1 MKRFFPFLFFLLFL
15 AACTDESRQGYIALQ
30 GRIFIFNPRVATA
43 VYSVS
48 VSVLKELPTG
58 SKAVFSFDNPA
69 GGPRMVKELKVRGG
83 ETKLGLESD
92 ELQCVRKGRPYAFSV
107 TLVDADGKELQR
119 IDSSI
124 TSTLDQSILPEA
136 PLSFGPTFIPNTEL
150 KRGADGKFMRTKP
163 QNCPA

>member
-1 MKRFFPFLFFLLFL
+1 MMRALALIVCLLVL
-15 AACTDESRQGYIALQ
+15 AACKDESRQGYIALQ

-48 VSVLKELPTG
+48 VAATKPIPEG
-58 SKAVFSFDNPA
+58 SKAVFTFENPA
-69 GGPRMVKELKVRGG
+69 GGSPMVKELKVRGG

-92 ELQCVRKGRPYAFSV
+92 ELQCVKKGRPYAFSV
-107 TLVDADGKELQR
+107 TLLDSAGKELQR

-150 KRGADGKFMRTKP
+150 KRGPDGKFIRTKP
-163 QNCPA
+163 QNCPS